1 MYEVSMHQKILNKC
15 IVTGGAGF
23 IGSHLSEFLLKKNY
37 AVVIIDNF
45 STGRR
50 ANIAHLKNAKLV
62 KADISKKGNWQKL
75 FKNAKFVFHLAALA
89 DVVPSILNPIS
100 YYNSNVTGTL
110 NVMEAC
116 KRYRIK
122 KILYSASS
130 SCYGIPKKYP
140 TNEKEKIDTRYPYAF
155 TKYMGE
161 QLLIHW
167 GKIYKIPYIS
177 LRLFNVFGTRSR
189 TSGTYGAAM
198 GVFLAQKLKK
208 KPFTVIGDGK
218 QERDFIYVTDI
229 VEAFFKAATSSKKNK
244 IYNIGSGRPI
254 SVNQLVKNIDSNN
267 KKVFI
272 SKRPGEPD
280 ITHANN
286 MKIKKDLN
294 WKPKISFENG
304 VKNLLKNID
313 YWNSAPVWT
322 PSSIKKVTKNW
333 FKFIK

>member
-1 MYEVSMHQKILNKC
+1 MHKKILNKC

-23 IGSHLSEFLLKKNY
+23 IGSHLVELLLKKNY
-37 AVVIIDNF
+37 EVVIIDNF
-45 STGRR
+45 STGRP
-50 ANIAHLKNAKLV
+50 ANINHLKNIKLI
-62 KADISKKGNWQKL
+62 KADISKKGNWQKF
-75 FKNAKFVFHLAALA
+75 FKNTKFVFHLAALA
-89 DVVPSILNPIS
+89 DVVPSILDPIS

-116 KRYRIK
+116 KKYKIK

-140 TNEKEKIDTRYPYAF
+140 TNENEKIDTRYPYAF

-167 GKIYKIPYIS
+167 GKIYRIAYIS

-208 KPFTVIGDGK
+208 KPFTIIGDGEQK
-218 QERDFIYVTDI
+218 RDFIYVTD
-229 VEAFFKAATSSKKNK
+229 VVDAFFKAAVSRKKNI
-244 IYNIGSGRPI
+244 IYNIGSGKPI
-254 SVNQLVKNIDSNN
+254 SVNKLVNNIDSLN

-280 ITHANN
+280 ITHSNS
-286 MKIKKDLN
+286 MKIKRDLN

-304 VKNLLKNID
+304 VKILLKNIS
-313 YWNSAPVWT
+313 YWDSAPIWT